1 MTLEQRIQ
9 QLIDQTA
16 TKITNYGAEINEIE
30 ARRRELVAVIQD
42 LKTLLTPI
50 ENETKSKP
58 TTSRGSNRN
67 GSSDP
72 RPART
77 ARTLDK
83 RLRAAGYKK
92 P

>member
-16 TKITNYGAEINEIE
+16 TKIVNYGAEINEIE
-30 ARRRELVAVIQD
+30 ARQRELVAVIQD

-50 ENETKSKP
+50 ENEPKTKP

-67 GSSDP
+67 GSRNP
-72 RPART
+72 RPT
-77 ARTLDK
+77 SPARTLDK
-83 RLRAAGYKK
+83 RLLAAGYKK